1 MKTDL
6 SHLPERKRQEL
17 ELSLWIITEEI
28 DLEMLILF
36 GSYARGDWVEDIDE
50 QTLLPKYQ
58 SDYDLLVVTETPRQ
72 AQRVEQN
79 NKLAQ
84 RLFKTI
90 HRTPVSLI
98 AEDIKFFNK
107 RLRKSQY
114 FYIDILREG
123 IMLFDSGKFTLA
135 EPIEIHINERRK
147 LAQEDF
153 NYWHTKATQ
162 LREIYYFCL
171 KEKHYNHAAF
181 NLHQVTES
189 LYSTILLVF
198 TRYKPST
205 HDLEKLHQRV
215 SSVEPEFARVFPQST
230 EEEKNRFELLRSAY
244 VDARYKPSYR
254 ISLEQLSWLAERVKY
269 LQHLTETLCQQKIA
283 SYQ

>member
-6 SHLPERKRQEL
+6 SHLPDHKRQEL
-17 ELSLWIITEEI
+17 QLALSIIQNEI

-50 QTLLPKYQ
+50 HTLLPKYQ

-79 NKLAQ
+79 NKLFQ
-84 RLFKTI
+84 RLFKII

-114 FYIDILREG
+114 FYIDILHEG
-123 IMLFDSGKFTLA
+123 IMLFDSGKFALA
-135 EPIEIHINERRK
+135 EPIEISIKERKR
-147 LAQEDF
+147 LAEKDF
-153 NYWHTKATQ
+153 AYWFNKAISFWDYYELAIYKENNNY
-162 LREIYYFCL
+162 
-171 KEKHYNHAAF
+171 AAF
-181 NLHQVTES
+181 LLHQLTES
-189 LYSTILLVF
+189 LYNTTLLVF
-198 TRYKPST
+198 TRYKPSI
-205 HDLEKLHQRV
+205 HDLEKLQQRV
-215 SSVEPEFARVFPQST
+215 SSVEPEFARVFPQNT
-230 EEEKNRFELLRSAY
+230 EEEKNRFKLLRKAY
-244 VDARYKPSYR
+244 VDARYNRSYTINQAQLTWLTER
-254 ISLEQLSWLAERVKY
+254 IND
-269 LQHLTETLCQQKIA
+269 LQHLTQTLCLQKIE